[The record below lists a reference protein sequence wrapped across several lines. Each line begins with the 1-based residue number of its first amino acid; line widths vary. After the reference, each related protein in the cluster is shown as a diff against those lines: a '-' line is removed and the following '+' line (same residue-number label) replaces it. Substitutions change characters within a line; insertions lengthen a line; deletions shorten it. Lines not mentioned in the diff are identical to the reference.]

1 MKSGSKENYNKLTRK
16 ELIERVKELEKLR
29 SVYEHSADII
39 WNMDQNLVF
48 TQVSP
53 AVRKILNYEAHEVI
67 GQHFHKFFTNDS
79 VGKAKKNI
87 AEKMQNEDGT
97 TASYH
102 EYEMLDK
109 DNQIVHVEVT
119 SEPVYDHENNLTGF
133 TGIARD
139 ISARKHAKELLDTS
153 RQRLQMA
160 IERTGIGLWEQDF
173 QKNNVYRSENWFKML
188 GYKPAEFSGRL
199 ETWLDLVHVD
209 DIGSVQKAIR
219 DHETGKTKL
228 FRAEHRMKT
237 REGDW
242 KWILNWGKITERDK
256 NGKPRKAVGVHI
268 DIDELKNA
276 EEEIQRIELERS
288 RILNSLDD
296 LFVYYDLDMRIKML
310 NKAAE
315 KYLGKLAKDCIG
327 KVCYEFWRNG
337 QLDFCDECHVMRTMK
352 SRRSE
357 VKTSKVG
364 EKYYRFKAVPVT
376 NDKKELIGVA
386 EFGQD
391 ITSMKEAEFALKESE
406 GKYRKLTETTRDIIC
421 IHNLQGRIKYLN
433 QAGLNMIG
441 LSSKEAMEKNVMD
454 FISKKY
460 HEQLVA
466 RQKKRMANDSS
477 IFLYETEF
485 LTKKGKKIP
494 VEISST
500 VLEKV
505 ESGYDIL
512 ITARDI
518 TERKRAEKKLKAYSS
533 ELEKTVSQRTRQLE
547 KQKSEME
554 RSQKALTY
562 LLEDVNESWEE
573 MEMVNRKLEDAN
585 KELEAF
591 SYSVSHD
598 LKAPLRALDGFSQ
611 ILLEDYQSE
620 LDDSGIRYLNLIR
633 ENSQRMGALIQDL
646 LDFSRV
652 GRYRVSIQ
660 DINMKLMVEELIRE
674 LPDDKHK
681 NRTDFMIH
689 ELPHVFSDKSMIR
702 QVFQNLLS
710 NAVKFSRHADKPV
723 VEIGSNEGEDHLEFF
738 VKDNGV
744 GFDMKYKHKLFK
756 VFQRLHT
763 QEEFEGTGV
772 GLAIIKRIM
781 KRLGGDVDVKSELGK
796 GACFSFVLPKK

>member
-1 MKSGSKENYNKLTRK
+1 M
-16 ELIERVKELEKLR
+16 
-29 SVYEHSADII
+29 
-39 WNMDQNLVF
+39 
-48 TQVSP
+48 
-53 AVRKILNYEAHEVI
+53 
-67 GQHFHKFFTNDS
+67 
-79 VGKAKKNI
+79 
-87 AEKMQNEDGT
+87 
-97 TASYH
+97 
-102 EYEMLDK
+102 
-109 DNQIVHVEVT
+109 
-119 SEPVYDHENNLTGF
+119 
-133 TGIARD
+133 
-139 ISARKHAKELLDTS
+139 
-153 RQRLQMA
+153 
-160 IERTGIGLWEQDF
+160 
-173 QKNNVYRSENWFKML
+173 
-188 GYKPAEFSGRL
+188 
-199 ETWLDLVHVD
+199 
-209 DIGSVQKAIR
+209 
-219 DHETGKTKL
+219 
-228 FRAEHRMKT
+228 
-237 REGDW
+237 
-242 KWILNWGKITERDK
+242 
-256 NGKPRKAVGVHI
+256 
-268 DIDELKNA
+268 
-276 EEEIQRIELERS
+276 
-288 RILNSLDD
+288 
-296 LFVYYDLDMRIKML
+296 
-310 NKAAE
+310 
-315 KYLGKLAKDCIG
+315 
-327 KVCYEFWRNG
+327 
-337 QLDFCDECHVMRTMK
+337 
-352 SRRSE
+352 
-357 VKTSKVG
+357 
-364 EKYYRFKAVPVT
+364 
-376 NDKKELIGVA
+376 
-386 EFGQD
+386 
-391 ITSMKEAEFALKESE
+391 
-406 GKYRKLTETTRDIIC
+406 
-421 IHNLQGRIKYLN
+421 
-433 QAGLNMIG
+433 
-441 LSSKEAMEKNVMD
+441 
-454 FISKKY
+454 
-460 HEQLVA
+460 
-466 RQKKRMANDSS
+466 
-477 IFLYETEF
+477 
-485 LTKKGKKIP
+485 
-494 VEISST
+494 EISST

-562 LLEDVNESWEE
+562 LLEDVNESREE